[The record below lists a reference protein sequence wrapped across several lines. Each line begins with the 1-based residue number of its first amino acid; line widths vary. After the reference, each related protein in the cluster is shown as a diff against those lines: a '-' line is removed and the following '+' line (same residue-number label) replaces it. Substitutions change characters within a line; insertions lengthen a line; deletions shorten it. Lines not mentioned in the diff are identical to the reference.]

1 MTIRVLL
8 VDDEPPALERL
19 SAFFANLP
27 DVSVI
32 GTASNGTA
40 ALEAIERQ
48 KPDLVMLDIQ
58 MPGLSGLAVAGEL
71 ATDERP
77 EIVFVTAFE
86 HFAPDAF
93 DVEAADYLLKPVRFD
108 RLRQAVDRARRR
120 RDGRLALSR
129 AAPSDS
135 KYDDAIWVATRRG
148 QVRVPVDL
156 IDWIE
161 AAGDYA
167 MLHTKTQAYLY
178 RTTMSAL
185 EKRLDPRQLRRV
197 HRSSFVK
204 PARVMEIRR
213 EDKWLVNLILDNGVQ
228 VAVGPHYVKDV
239 LAELESVDSRK
250 SAAGH
255 DG

>member
-19 SAFFANLP
+19 GTFFDNLP
-27 DVSVI
+27 DVVVV
-32 GTASNGTA
+32 GTASNGIDA
-40 ALEAIERQ
+40 REAIERLS
-48 KPDLVMLDIQ
+48 PDLVMLDIQ

-71 ATDERP
+71 PVDARP

-93 DVEAADYLLKPVRFD
+93 AVEAADYLLKPVRFD

-120 RDGRLALSR
+120 REGRLAASR
-129 AAPSDS
+129 AASADPRFDE
-135 KYDDAIWVATRRG
+135 AIWVPSRRG
-148 QVRVPVDL
+148 QVRVPVDT

-167 MLHTKTQAYLY
+167 MLHTPDQAYLY

-185 EKRLDPRQLRRV
+185 EKRLDPQQLRRV
-197 HRSSFVK
+197 HRSAFVRPQK
-204 PARVMEIRR
+204 VCEVRRVDR
-213 EDKWLVNLILDNGVQ
+213 WLISLVLDSGVE
-228 VAVGPHYVKDV
+228 VSVGPHYARSV
-239 LAELESVDSRK
+239 LAMLDPRIPVQPET
-250 SAAGH
+250 
-255 DG
+255 